1 MLQQPE
7 GFKGQQKSPDMSAVG
22 EGEGAAL
29 QTSEGSSWQAAEA
42 VRFSPC
48 CHQGKGQD
56 TGNMSQDVEKGT
68 GRDNSN
74 PLPVSNTQRGVEC
87 NV

>member
-7 GFKGQQKSPDMSAVG
+7 RFKGQQKSPDMSAVG

-42 VRFSPC
+42 VRGSCSVPAATREGDKR
-48 CHQGKGQD
+48 QGVCPK
-56 TGNMSQDVEKGT
+56 TW
-68 GRDNSN
+68 R
-74 PLPVSNTQRGVEC
+74 RAR
-87 NV
+87 